1 MIGLQQGFPGRILT
15 RLNIKRPKLNIFSCE
30 NPGPKIPDPQ
40 HLLHGHSLKMSAVE
54 NNSLYLAISYCL
66 LGEVYWRAWKASG
79 GEFRERLETGCIQD
93 YMDGGMRAHRGYGS

>member
-1 MIGLQQGFPGRILT
+1 
-15 RLNIKRPKLNIFSCE
+15 
-30 NPGPKIPDPQ
+30 
-40 HLLHGHSLKMSAVE
+40 MSAVK
-54 NNSLYLAISYCL
+54 NNSYDLAISYYL